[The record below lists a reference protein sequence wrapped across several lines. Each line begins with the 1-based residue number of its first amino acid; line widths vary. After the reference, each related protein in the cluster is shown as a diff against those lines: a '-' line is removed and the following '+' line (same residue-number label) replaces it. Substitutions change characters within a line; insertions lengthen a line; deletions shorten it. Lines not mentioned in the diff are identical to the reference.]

1 MKRRLTEKRKE
12 KYLVLDERG
21 NARLVTNKQIVY
33 ERTNQKDKEREKN
46 E

>member
-12 KYLVLDERG
+12 KFWVLDRRG
-21 NARLVTNKQIVY
+21 NARLIAKKQIVY
-33 ERTNQKDKEREKN
+33 ENEPERQGRRE